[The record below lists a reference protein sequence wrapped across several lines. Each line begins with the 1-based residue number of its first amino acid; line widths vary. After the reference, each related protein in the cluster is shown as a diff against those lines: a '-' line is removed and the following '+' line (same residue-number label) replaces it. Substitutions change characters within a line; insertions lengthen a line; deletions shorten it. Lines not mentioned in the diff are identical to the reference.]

1 MNFLPESGAKA
12 FKRLVVL
19 LASVYLGAC
28 AFLYVRQTHII
39 FVPQREVEF
48 TPKEFGCEFDELH
61 IGPSTAV
68 QEVEAGNEPML
79 LDAWYL
85 PASGPAQANGKRYTI
100 VYLHGNGGSIG
111 ANAEHA
117 CRLAKYGF
125 NVFIFDYRGYGR
137 SVSRGFPSEASV
149 YEDAESALVFLTAA
163 HISEKYS
170 VLLPNLIFYG
180 HSLGAAVAV
189 EMARR
194 HPDTGGLI
202 IESAFTSLE
211 DMSSETPQYRI
222 FPIHW
227 LLWNRMESIAKV
239 PSLKMPVLIIHGL
252 SDKVIPSFM
261 SERLYAAA
269 PQPKTLLL
277 IPGAG
282 HEDCAAVGGAKYSA
296 AVLAFAASIPQRTS
310 AVPAPPATASR

>member
-1 MNFLPESGAKA
+1 MKIFPESGAKA
-12 FKRLVVL
+12 LKRLLLL

-48 TPKEFGCEFDELH
+48 TPKEFGCAFTDVRILVGAGAERLAGWN
-61 IGPSTAV
+61 IPAV
-68 QEVEAGNEPML
+68 TSSAAPRRAVLYM
-79 LDAWYL
+79 
-85 PASGPAQANGKRYTI
+85 
-100 VYLHGNGGSIG
+100 HGNGGSIG

-125 NVFIFDYRGYGR
+125 DVLVFDYRGYGQ
-137 SVSRGFPSEASV
+137 SSDHFPDERRV
-149 YEDAESALVFLTAA
+149 YEDAEAA
-163 HISEKYS
+163 WSELARKGFS
-170 VLLPNLIFYG
+170 PADVVLYG

-189 EMARR
+189 EMAKR
-194 HPDTGGLI
+194 HPDSGGLI

-211 DMSSETPQYRI
+211 DMSTETPQYRI

-239 PSLKMPVLIIHGL
+239 PSLRMPVLIIHGL

-296 AVLAFAASIPQRTS
+296 AVLAFDASISQRTS
-310 AVPAPPATASR
+310 AVPSPPTSASR